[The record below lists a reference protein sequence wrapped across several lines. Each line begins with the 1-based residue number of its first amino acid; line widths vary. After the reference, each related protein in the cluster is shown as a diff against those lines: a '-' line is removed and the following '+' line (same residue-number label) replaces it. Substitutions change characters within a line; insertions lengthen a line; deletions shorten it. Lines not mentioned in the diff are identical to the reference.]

1 LARVNR
7 AKTSRKLRR
16 LYRMRQRRF
25 RHAVNAMIKTIVEDA
40 CQLGISKI
48 VLGRLKN
55 IRTKSHSKANGMVN
69 NFWSFNYIARRFRE
83 KAVEHGIEVE
93 EKSEYK
99 TSSKCPLCHS
109 EDIATRGRL
118 FKCLCCGL
126 EANRDA
132 VGVLN
137 IGHLH
142 GGGVNGV
149 WHTPC
154 F

>member
-1 LARVNR
+1 
-7 AKTSRKLRR
+7 
-16 LYRMRQRRF
+16 
-25 RHAVNAMIKTIVEDA
+25 
-40 CQLGISKI
+40 
-48 VLGRLKN
+48 
-55 IRTKSHSKANGMVN
+55 MVN

-99 TSSKCPLCHS
+99 TSSKCPLCRS

-149 WHTPC
+149 VAHPLLLRWNGMRWEPRRAMNNQPVKRPRSKNLPALAVESVNRRAPDAPADNPKARL
-154 F
+154 FG

>member
-1 LARVNR
+1 
-7 AKTSRKLRR
+7 
-16 LYRMRQRRF
+16 
-25 RHAVNAMIKTIVEDA
+25 MI
-40 CQLGISKI
+40 
-48 VLGRLKN
+48 
-55 IRTKSHSKANGMVN
+55 N
-69 NFWSFNYIARRFRE
+69 NFWSFNYIVRRFKE
-83 KAVEHGIEVE
+83 KAEEYSIEVE

-109 EDIATRGRL
+109 EDIITRGRL
-118 FKCLCCGL
+118 FKCLDCGL

-137 IGHLH
+137 IGRLR
-142 GGGVNGV
+142 GDGVNGW

>member
-1 LARVNR
+1 
-7 AKTSRKLRR
+7 
-16 LYRMRQRRF
+16 
-25 RHAVNAMIKTIVEDA
+25 
-40 CQLGISKI
+40 
-48 VLGRLKN
+48 LKN
-55 IRTKSHSKANGMVN
+55 IRTKSHSKVNGMVN
-69 NFWSFNYIARRFRE
+69 NFWSFNYMARRFME
-83 KAVEHGIEVE
+83 KAEEHGIEVE
-93 EKSEYK
+93 ERSEYK

-118 FKCLCCGL
+118 FKCLSCGL

-132 VGVLN
+132 VGVPN

-142 GGGVNGV
+142 EAALTGW